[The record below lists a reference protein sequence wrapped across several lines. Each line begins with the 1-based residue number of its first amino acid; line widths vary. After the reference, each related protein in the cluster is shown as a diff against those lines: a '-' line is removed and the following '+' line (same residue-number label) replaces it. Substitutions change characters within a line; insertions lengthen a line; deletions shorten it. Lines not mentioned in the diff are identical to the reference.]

1 MLVPA
6 KPPQGVHKRRGQLK
20 VIDMKAPE
28 AIRDR
33 ATFYNTL
40 RDDCPVAKI
49 EAAEQEHY
57 LLMGYENVRT
67 LLNDHERFSKHWGNQ
82 MVRMENGIALNQDP
96 PDFNAFRSLYTGY
109 MSPRG
114 VKRWANDCSRI
125 ANDLVDS
132 MIQLGSGDLQ
142 QLIGKPLPAR
152 VAAIALGFPEDRV
165 EDYRRWTDMFLTSMI
180 EDPEAQKRV
189 IDEMY
194 VFFAEQIE
202 KCRQMLRS
210 AGITEP
216 QPEHVGTVLPDTLTS
231 VLLTHKYQGEYLSD
245 AMLQR
250 TIRGFFVG
258 AVDTTGALVLN
269 LLYRLLE
276 QPELMQQ
283 VRENPKLLDAAMEES
298 LRFDPPAIGMFRETT
313 EACPVGGETIPAQ
326 ARVLYST
333 FSANRDPSVY
343 SDPDTFRLDRRPSQ
357 TPTPLSFGGGA
368 HFCPGAWTAR
378 MEAKIALEIIIE
390 RLPNLRLTGPVEH
403 FEAINFFVV
412 RSFPAAWD

>member
-1 MLVPA
+1 M
-6 KPPQGVHKRRGQLK
+6 K
-20 VIDMKAPE
+20 VVDMKSPD

-33 ATFYNTL
+33 ANFYNTL
-40 RDDCPVAKI
+40 RSECPVAKV
-49 EAAEQEHY
+49 EGAEQEHY
-57 LLMGYENVRT
+57 LLLGYDNVRT

-96 PDFNAFRSLYTGY
+96 PHFNAFRALYTSY

-114 VKRWANDCSRI
+114 VKRWAADCSRI
-125 ANDLVDS
+125 ANDLVDK
-132 MIQLGSGDLQ
+132 MIPLGSGDLQ

-152 VAAIALGFPEDRV
+152 VAAIALGFPEERV
-165 EDYRRWTDMFLTSMI
+165 DDYRRWTDMFLTSMI
-180 EDPEAQKRV
+180 EDPAEQQRV

-194 VFFAEQIE
+194 VFFAAEIE
-202 KCRQMLRS
+202 KCRQILRDG
-210 AGITEP
+210 GITDP
-216 QPEHVGTVLPDTLTS
+216 APEHVGTVLPDTLTS
-231 VLLTHKYQGEYLSD
+231 VLLTHKYQGEYLTD

-276 QPELMQQ
+276 MPELMEQ
-283 VRENPKLLDAAMEES
+283 VRETPKLLDAAIEES

-313 EACPVGGETIPAQ
+313 QACPISGETIPAHS
-326 ARVLYST
+326 RVLYST
-333 FSANRDPSVY
+333 FSSNRDPAVY
-343 SDPDTFRLDRRPSQ
+343 KDPDTFRLDRPPSE

-378 MEAKIALEIIIE
+378 MEAKIALEVIIQ
-390 RLPNLRLTGPVEH
+390 RLPKLRLTGKVEH
-403 FEAINFFVV
+403 FDAINFFVV